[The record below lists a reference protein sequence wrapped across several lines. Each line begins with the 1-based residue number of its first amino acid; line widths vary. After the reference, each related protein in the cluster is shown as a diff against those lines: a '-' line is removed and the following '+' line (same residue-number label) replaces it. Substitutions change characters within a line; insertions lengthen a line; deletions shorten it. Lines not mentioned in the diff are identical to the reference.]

1 MKLIEENITQTLNEE
16 YLIETLN
23 LNNKTILELGCGNA
37 SKTQGIASR
46 GFDRKVI
53 ACEVDEIQHEKNLQ
67 LEIDNIV
74 FRSFGAQKIDI
85 EDNSVDIVFMFKSFH
100 HIPIEL
106 MDEALVEIKRVLKPS
121 GLLYISEPLFYGDQN
136 KLISMFHDEEYVR
149 AEAFRVIKKSV
160 DNGEFKLFN
169 EVFFNNE
176 ISYSSFEEFQE
187 RQMDLS
193 YNGKSNISN
202 ELMENIKKEFMKF
215 YKDGEAK
222 FLKPNRVDILQK
234 VL

>member
-85 EDNSVDIVFMFKSFH
+85 EDNSIDIVFMFKSFH

-106 MDEALVEIKRVLKPS
+106 MDEALMEIKRVL
-121 GLLYISEPLFYGDQN
+121 IW
-136 KLISMFHDEEYVR
+136 LIQ
-149 AEAFRVIKKSV
+149 FR
-160 DNGEFKLFN
+160 
-169 EVFFNNE
+169 
-176 ISYSSFEEFQE
+176 QE
-187 RQMDLS
+187 
-193 YNGKSNISN
+193 
-202 ELMENIKKEFMKF
+202 
-215 YKDGEAK
+215 
-222 FLKPNRVDILQK
+222 
-234 VL
+234 